1 MSLCMISAY
10 FLRPP
15 LPLSLGL
22 PDLVVLS
29 GLGPE
34 DAVAAAFSLS
44 VRKTY
49 YRCKL
54 KIAMQVEG
62 LKSKQRIH

>member
-1 MSLCMISAY
+1 MSFCTIGAY

-22 PDLVVLS
+22 PDLVVPS
-29 GLGPE
+29 GLGAS

-44 VRKTY
+44 VEKHTIRY
-49 YRCKL
+49 
-54 KIAMQVEG
+54 G
-62 LKSKQRIH
+62 LQM

>member
-1 MSLCMISAY
+1 MSLRMIGAY

-22 PDLVVLS
+22 PDLVVPS
-29 GLGPE
+29 RLGTV

-44 VRKTY
+44 VENISQSTDYK
-49 YRCKL
+49 CNK
-54 KIAMQVEG
+54 G
-62 LKSKQRIH
+62 GGD